1 MNAVCAW
8 DLRNIAKFNTIK
20 KPDISNL
27 HFSLNSNLTLISKM
41 DEMDIFDG
49 DTEHEK
55 LEHAKSLLESLEG
68 ELFKTRAQ
76 LKR

>member
-1 MNAVCAW
+1 
-8 DLRNIAKFNTIK
+8 
-20 KPDISNL
+20 
-27 HFSLNSNLTLISKM
+27 M